1 MATLP
6 SPRKP
11 YVDDWDEVPETP
23 IQPGTSNIHD
33 EKVLDIKDERE
44 PIPFP
49 ALQKS
54 TYFPALTARTSL
66 FSASRIS
73 RDATETSD
81 SVKVELSG
89 QNGYRLTAWGPRLN
103 MHDKL
108 VWETALQIAIENQ
121 HGMGARFCI
130 SLRDFA
136 HRMGWETQGGAALQ
150 WIWMSL
156 RRLYFIRLDFELPN
170 GAKGGGSMLS
180 TAMEDQDGNFVLR
193 LNPDFCGPMFWN
205 DNQFLIKIKRRST
218 LTGQLARWL
227 HDYFSTQ
234 RGFDVQTTSTDTDH
248 MSEPSREMHIQ
259 LQRLRE
265 LSGYTGERK
274 QFARE
279 LVDAM
284 KELVAKAPELTS
296 SFDIKREGRSSDTW
310 ILHVIRGSERPAYLV
325 PELNRIEK
333 QLTDPNKK
341 PVRRSSKSS
350 GNGRVAL

>member
-1 MATLP
+1 MATSP
-6 SPRKP
+6 NPRKP
-11 YVDDWDEVPETP
+11 YVDDWDEVPEPP
-23 IQPGTSNIHD
+23 IQSVTSNIHD

-136 HRMGWETQGGAALQ
+136 HRMGWGTQGGAALQ

-234 RGFDVQTTSTDTDH
+234 RGFDVQTTSTDTGQKLA
-248 MSEPSREMHIQ
+248 PSREMNI
-259 LQRLRE
+259 LVLGLRK

-284 KELVAKAPELTS
+284 TELVAKAPELIA

-310 ILHVIRGSERPAYLV
+310 TLHVTRGDERPAYLV
-325 PELNRIEK
+325 PELDRSEK

-341 PVRRSSKSS
+341 PSTRSSKGS
-350 GNGRVAL
+350 GKGRVSL